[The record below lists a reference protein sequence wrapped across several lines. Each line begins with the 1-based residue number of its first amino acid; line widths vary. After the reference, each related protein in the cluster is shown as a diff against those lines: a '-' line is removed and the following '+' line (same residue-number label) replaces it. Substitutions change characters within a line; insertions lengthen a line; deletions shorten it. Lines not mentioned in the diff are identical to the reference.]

1 MDRSIPMLLI
11 GLVFGGGIGFVVAAA
26 NGITLDGHDHGAGM
40 DHGAAHSAG
49 DAHAHGPAIE
59 LPAGS
64 AAVGLTLEKD
74 TVAGWNLFVATQGFC
89 FAPDQA
95 GKPNAAGQGH
105 AHLYLDGTKIA
116 RLYGP
121 AQHLDSLPAGG
132 TLRVELN
139 GNDHSP
145 LAIDGQPLAASVTV
159 PADTGP
165 ASVHAGQEALP
176 RATLCP

>member
-1 MDRSIPMLLI
+1 MDRTIPMLLI
-11 GLVFGGGIGFVVAAA
+11 GLVFGGGLGFVVAAA
-26 NGITLDGHDHGAGM
+26 NGITLSGHDHNGDHGSGHSTGAGN
-40 DHGAAHSAG
+40 
-49 DAHAHGPAIE
+49 AHAHGPAVQ

-64 AAVGLTLEKD
+64 ALVGLTLQKD
-74 TVAGWNLFVATQGFC
+74 NVSGWNLFVAAQGFC

-95 GKPNAAGQGH
+95 GQAHAAGQGH

-121 AQHLDSLPAGG
+121 AQHLADLPAGG

-145 LAIDGQPLAASVTV
+145 LMVDGQPLAASVIV
-159 PADTGP
+159 PAGAET
-165 ASVHAGQEALP
+165 SVRAGQDGLS